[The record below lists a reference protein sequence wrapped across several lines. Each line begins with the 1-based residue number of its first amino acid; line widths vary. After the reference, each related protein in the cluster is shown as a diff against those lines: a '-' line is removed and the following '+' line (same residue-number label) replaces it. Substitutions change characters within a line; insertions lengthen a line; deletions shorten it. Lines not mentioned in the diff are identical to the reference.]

1 MTPTTRYESVDAG
14 DGERFEAFCAVPQL
28 GRGPG
33 VLLFQEIFGI
43 NDNMR
48 EVAGR
53 LAAAGWV
60 TLVPDM
66 FWRVER
72 RFERKDES
80 GMADAFAVMQK
91 FDFAAAAGD
100 IQATHAHLLAMP
112 ECTGRVAAVGFC
124 LGGGLAF
131 LAATT
136 SRVAGR
142 GPDAAVCYYGS
153 AINDMLDRVGDLD
166 CPTLFHYGD
175 EDSFISGESVA
186 EVQQAV
192 AGRPG
197 VELYTY
203 AGAGHAFSNW
213 DAPSFYHRDAAE
225 LAWSR
230 TLEFLG
236 RHLA

>member
-1 MTPTTRYESVDAG
+1 VTTRYETIQAA
-14 DGERFEAFCAVPQL
+14 DGGSFEAYCSVPAS

-48 EVAGR
+48 GLADR
-53 LAAAGWV
+53 LAEAGFV
-60 TLVPDM
+60 ALVPDM
-66 FWRVER
+66 FWRVEP

-80 GMADAFAVMQK
+80 GMADAFAVMQQ
-91 FDFAAAAGD
+91 FDFGAAAGD
-100 IQATHAHLLAMP
+100 IQAAHAHLLARP
-112 ECTGRVAAVGFC
+112 ECTGKIGAVGFC

-136 SRVAGR
+136 SRVDGR
-142 GPDAAVCYYGS
+142 GPDAAVPYYGS
-153 AINDMLDRVGDLD
+153 AINDLLGKVDQLE

-175 EDSFISGESVA
+175 TDAFIPQEKID
-186 EVQQAV
+186 EVEAAV

-197 VELYTY
+197 VVFHRYD
-203 AGAGHAFSNW
+203 AGHAFSNW
-213 DAPSFYHRDAAE
+213 DAPSMYDEAAAT

-230 TLEFLG
+230 TVDFLQQQ
-236 RHLA
+236 LD